1 MSSLIGK
8 KLGMTRLFDETGKN
22 VVVTIVE
29 AGPCYVTEIKSKE
42 EHGYDAVQLG
52 FSEKR
57 EKVTTKPLRGHFKRA
72 GVKPQG
78 ILKEFR
84 TFDSDATFTLGDEIK
99 VDIFSVGDTV
109 TVTGISKGKGF
120 AGGVKRHGFGGGPKS
135 HGQSD
140 RHRAPGSIGQS
151 SYPSRV
157 YKGIKMAGRMGG
169 KAVTVRNLQVVKVD
183 NERNLLFVKGAI
195 PGHIKGYVFVKK
207 QA

>member
-1 MSSLIGK
+1 
-8 KLGMTRLFDETGKN
+8 MTRLFDETGKN